1 MSYTK
6 YRFTPRK
13 SAFRVM
19 ISRRRTVRPLFFES
33 TVDGAVYRD
42 TALQFVDLLELNEL
56 DCWFHEDDATG
67 HITNE
72 T

>member
-1 MSYTK
+1 M
-6 YRFTPRK
+6 
-13 SAFRVM
+13 
-19 ISRRRTVRPLFFES
+19 RPLFFES

-42 TALQFVDLLELNEL
+42 TVLQFVALLELNEL